1 MILATSRVFVAEP
14 DHRREQRMALSGE
27 IQSPKPEAIAAHYAS
42 GYEADRLHQ
51 GAGQLERERSR
62 ELLGRFLPPPPA
74 TVLDVGGGP
83 GGHACWLAAQGYTV
97 HLIDI
102 TPLHVELARQASAR
116 QPEAPLAGT
125 AVGDARALPWGP
137 ATADAVVLFG
147 PLYHLTDRA
156 DRLQALRE
164 AHRVLRPGGTLLA
177 AAISRFASALDGL
190 CRGYLKDRQF
200 AEIVRRDLADGQHR
214 NPTGRPEY
222 FMDAFFHHPDELRD
236 EFAGAGLT
244 AARVYGVEGPG
255 WLLSDFGA
263 WWDNGEY
270 RDRLLELARA
280 LEAEPSLAGT
290 SAHLVAVATR

>member
-1 MILATSRVFVAEP
+1 MT
-14 DHRREQRMALSGE
+14 RRGTAH
-27 IQSPKPEAIAAHYAS
+27 SPTPESIAAHYAS
-42 GYEADRLHQ
+42 GYEADRLQQ
-51 GAGQLERERSR
+51 GAGQLDRERSR

-83 GGHACWLAAQGYTV
+83 GGHACWLAARGYQV
-97 HLIDI
+97 HLVDI

-116 QPEAPLAGT
+116 QPEAPLAG
-125 AVGDARALPWGP
+125 AEVGDARALPWAA

-164 AHRVLRPGGTLLA
+164 ARRVLRPGGVLLA

-190 CRGYLKDRQF
+190 CRGLLKDPQF

-222 FMDAFFHHPDELRD
+222 FMDTFFHHPDELRG
-236 EFAGAGLT
+236 EVAEAGFA

-255 WLLSDFGA
+255 WLVSDFDA
-263 WWDNGEY
+263 WWENAEY
-270 RDRLLELARA
+270 RDRLLQLARA
-280 LEAEPSLAGT
+280 LEAEPSLSGA

>member
-1 MILATSRVFVAEP
+1 MTPRGVT
-14 DHRREQRMALSGE
+14 H
-27 IQSPKPEAIAAHYAS
+27 SPTPEAIAAHYAS
-42 GYEADRLHQ
+42 GYEADRLQQ
-51 GAGQLERERSR
+51 GAGQLDRERSR
-62 ELLGRFLPPPPA
+62 ELLGRYLPPPPA

-83 GGHACWLAAQGYTV
+83 GCHACWLAARGYQV

-116 QPEAPLAGT
+116 QEAPLAS
-125 AVGDARALPWGP
+125 AEVGDARALPWGA

-156 DRLQALRE
+156 DRLLALRE
-164 AHRVLRPGGTLLA
+164 ARRVLRPGGAFLA

-190 CRGYLKDRQF
+190 CRGFLKDPQF

-222 FMDAFFHHPDELRD
+222 FMDTFFHHPDELQG
-236 EFAGAGLT
+236 EVAEAGFA

-255 WLLSDFGA
+255 WLVPDFDA
-263 WWDNGEY
+263 WWENGEY
-270 RDRLLELARA
+270 RDRLLQLARA
-280 LEAEPSLAGT
+280 LEAEPSLSGA
-290 SAHLVAVATR
+290 SAHLMAVATR